1 MRQVVSLLA
10 VVVSMILVPKFS
22 GASWEVASA
31 DHVVGVIP
39 LEKKDMIAIVGG
51 KYCWDSCYDCV
62 YVPAL
67 GYYQKGKA
75 GHDWECRGQEPYP
88 DCYTEGTNLCYVDFW
103 EKEKGGCSGSP
114 DGSGSYTGAKECH
127 YRLGGGDGG
136 CLP

>member
-51 KYCWDSCYDCV
+51 HCHNKCTDCKPLIHGV
-62 YVPAL
+62 YV
-67 GYYQKGKA
+67 KGE
-75 GHDWECRGQEPYP
+75 GDDWEC
-88 DCYTEGTNLCYVDFW
+88 EGYQPNCRTW
-103 EKEKGGCSGSP
+103 GE
-114 DGSGSYTGAKECH
+114 
-127 YRLGGGDGG
+127 GG